1 MFIISETGPGR
12 KGSVASARD
21 YSRRRGP
28 RHHLARTRQI
38 GYSQA
43 PVYRLYSILLFLVFA
58 LYAPWYYVRTRLFRR
73 DRVHFRERLA
83 LGFPPEEG
91 DAPRIWIHAVSVGEV
106 LSLQNFIR
114 ELKRRHPQWKVF
126 LSTLTNAGFR
136 VAREKVRNV
145 DRVFFVPLDF
155 RGPVRRVLQALRPR
169 VLVLAESEF
178 WPNLLREAARS
189 GCRIL
194 VVNGRI
200 SQTSFKRYA
209 ELKPV
214 ARRILAPVS
223 RFLVQ
228 TDLDRERLVDL
239 GIPAGAVE
247 VAGNL
252 KAEVRL
258 PDLGPNELQALGRSI
273 GLTEDRPVLVAG
285 STRKGEEER
294 LLRAF
299 AAGRRERSDQL
310 LILAPR
316 QVERADEVAKLA
328 RDLGLRTVRRT
339 ELTAGGPADQWSVLI
354 LDTIGELAPCYA
366 LAGAAFVGGSLVPWG
381 GHNILEPAYYGK
393 PIFFGPH
400 MKNFAALAEAFLEAG
415 AARVVKTDGDLAA
428 MFREAGEGKLAE
440 MGKRARLVLDSLAG
454 ATDRAIDAVEK
465 MVAAP

>member
-1 MFIISETGPGR
+1 
-12 KGSVASARD
+12 
-21 YSRRRGP
+21 
-28 RHHLARTRQI
+28 
-38 GYSQA
+38 
-43 PVYRLYSILLFLVFA
+43 VYRLYSLLLFIVFG
-58 LYAPWYYVRTRLFRR
+58 LYTPWYYIRTRFFRR
-73 DRVHFRERLA
+73 DRVYFRERLA
-83 LGFPPEEG
+83 LGFAPEEG
-91 DAPRIWIHAVSVGEV
+91 DGPGIWIHAVSVGEV

-114 ELKRRHPQWKVF
+114 ELKRRHPEWKIF

-136 VAREKVRNV
+136 VAREKVRDV

-178 WPNLLREAARS
+178 WPNLLRETARS
-189 GCRIL
+189 GCPVL

-228 TDLDRERLVDL
+228 TDLDRERLIDL

-258 PDLGPNELQALGRSI
+258 PDLGPDELQALRRSI
-273 GLTEDRPVLVAG
+273 GLTADRAVLVAG

-299 AAGRRERSDQL
+299 AASRRERPDQV

-316 QVERADEVAKLA
+316 QVERADEVARLA

-339 ELTAGGPADQWSVLI
+339 ELTADGAADHWAVLI
-354 LDTIGELAPCYA
+354 LDTIGELAPFYA
-366 LAGAAFVGGSLVPWG
+366 LATAAFVGGSLVPWG
-381 GHNILEPAYYGK
+381 GHNILEPAYYGR
-393 PIFFGPH
+393 PVFFGPH
-400 MKNFAALAEAFLEAG
+400 MKNFAALAEAFLKAQ

-428 MFREAGEGKLAE
+428 MFREAGEGKLDE
-440 MGKRARLVLDSLAG
+440 MGKRARGVLDSLAG
-454 ATDRAIDAVEK
+454 ATDRAVESVEK
-465 MVAAP
+465 LIATS

>member
-1 MFIISETGPGR
+1 M
-12 KGSVASARD
+12 
-21 YSRRRGP
+21 
-28 RHHLARTRQI
+28 
-38 GYSQA
+38 
-43 PVYRLYSILLFLVFA
+43 YRLYSLLLFIVFA
-58 LYAPWYYVRTRLFRR
+58 LYAPWYYIRTRFFRR
-73 DRVHFRERLA
+73 DQVHFRERLA
-83 LGFPPEEG
+83 LGFPSEEG
-91 DAPRIWIHAVSVGEV
+91 GAPGIWIHAVSVGEV

-114 ELKRRHPQWKVF
+114 ELKRRHPEWKIF

-136 VAREKVRNV
+136 VAREKVRDV

-155 RGPVRRVLQALRPR
+155 RGPVRRVLKALRPR

-189 GCRIL
+189 GCRVL

-214 ARRILAPVS
+214 ARRILGPVS

-239 GIPAGAVE
+239 GIPSGAIE
-247 VAGNL
+247 IAGNL

-258 PDLGPNELQALGRSI
+258 PDLSLNELQTLRYGI

-294 LLRAF
+294 LLHAF
-299 AAGRRERSDQL
+299 AASRRERPDQL

-316 QVERADEVAKLA
+316 QLERADEVAKMA
-328 RDLGLRTVRRT
+328 RDLGLRTVKRT
-339 ELTAGGPADQWSVLI
+339 ELTAGAAPDHWAVLV
-354 LDTIGELAPCYA
+354 LDTIGELAPFYA
-366 LAGAAFVGGSLVPWG
+366 LAAAAFVGGSLVPWG

-400 MKNFAALAEAFLEAG
+400 MKNFAALADAFLKAQ

-428 MFREAGEGKLAE
+428 MFREAGEGKLAA

-454 ATDRAIDAVEK
+454 ATDRAVESVEK
-465 MVAAP
+465 MIAAS